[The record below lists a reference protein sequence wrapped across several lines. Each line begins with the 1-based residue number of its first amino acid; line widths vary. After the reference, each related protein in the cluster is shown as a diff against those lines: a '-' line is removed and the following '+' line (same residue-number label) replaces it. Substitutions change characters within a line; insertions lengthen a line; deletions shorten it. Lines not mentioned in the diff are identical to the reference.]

1 MEACSQKM
9 PTNNRWAKEALISK
23 VVTDAEV
30 TSSLKDLDETNLVA
44 CQTYYKLFKNKDAV
58 PKNKV
63 QETIDRIK
71 VSLAHLLF
79 VGIFCEHAAMALSH
93 FLRAARSAEYNR
105 AARKTIN
112 YRSIN
117 VF

>member
-23 VVTDAEV
+23 AVTDAEV
-30 TSSLKDLDETNLVA
+30 ASSLKDLDETNLVA
-44 CQTYYKLFKNKDAV
+44 CQTYYKLFKNKDTV

-71 VSLAHLLF
+71 VEYLAYLEQNFEDKKLYSMPG
-79 VGIFCEHAAMALSH
+79 VII
-93 FLRAARSAEYNR
+93 
-105 AARKTIN
+105 TI
-112 YRSIN
+112 
-117 VF
+117 